1 MTKTFMLDGKPV
13 PFRDGQTIIE
23 AATEAGVYIPHLCH
37 HPEFTPHGSCKL
49 CSVLV
54 NGRVCTA
61 CTFPAAVG
69 LEVQSHSDEL
79 NEDRKRIT
87 QMLFVEGNHL
97 CPGCEK
103 SGNCKLQA
111 VGYYL
116 GMLDNHFVHFF
127 SPRKLDASHPDV
139 LIDLNRCIFCT
150 LCVRAS
156 REKDGK
162 DVFAISGR
170 GINKHLISNSAS
182 GLLKDTDLEATDQ
195 AAHIC
200 PTGAILIKRTGY
212 TTPIGA
218 RDYDRQTIAEASL
231 EAESCSLPDSALPPS
246 LAVAGEKDRN
256 DG

>member
-1 MTKTFMLDGKPV
+1 MTKTFILDGQPI
-13 PFRDGQTIIE
+13 PFSDGQTIID
-23 AATEAGVYIPHLCH
+23 AALDAGAYIPHLCH
-37 HPEFTPHGSCKL
+37 HSGYTPHGSCKL

-54 NGRVCTA
+54 NGRVCSA
-61 CTFPAAVG
+61 CTFPATEG
-69 LEVQSHSDEL
+69 LEVLSHTEEL

-116 GMLDNHFVHFF
+116 GMHDNHFMHFF

-139 LIDLNRCIFCT
+139 MIDLNRCIFCT

-170 GINKHLISNSAS
+170 GINKHLIANSAS
-182 GLLKDTDLEATDQ
+182 GLLKDTDLEASDK

-212 TTPIGA
+212 ATPIGA
-218 RDYDRQTIAEASL
+218 RDYDHQTIAEVSL
-231 EAESCSLPDSALPPS
+231 EQEQESH
-246 LAVAGEKDRN
+246 G
-256 DG
+256 G

>member
-1 MTKTFMLDGKPV
+1 MTKTFTLNSQTI
-13 PFRDGQTIIE
+13 PFSDGQTIME
-23 AATEAGVYIPHLCH
+23 AATDAGVYIPHLCH
-37 HPEFTPHGSCKL
+37 HPDYTPHGSCKL

-61 CTFPAAVG
+61 CTFPASEG
-69 LEVQSHSDEL
+69 IEVMSDSSEL
-79 NEDRKRIT
+79 NQDRQRIT

-111 VGYYL
+111 VAYYL
-116 GMLDNHFVHFF
+116 NMYDNHFVHFF
-127 SPRKLDASHPDV
+127 SPRVLDASHPDV
-139 LIDLNRCIFCT
+139 LIDNNRCIFCT

-156 REKDGK
+156 RQKDGK
-162 DVFAISGR
+162 DVFAIAGR
-170 GINKHLISNSAS
+170 GINKHLIANAKS
-182 GLLKDTDLEATDQ
+182 GLLKDTDLDVNDQ

-218 RDYDRQTIAEASL
+218 RDYDHQSIAQV
-231 EAESCSLPDSALPPS
+231 S
-246 LAVAGEKDRN
+246 LAQEKRSH
-256 DG
+256 DGQET